1 MQSEKETFPTIW
13 CGDTKIFC
21 FLSSILNITEAM
33 GDRIVGY
40 EGSST
45 LVAPAIGIAVVDV
58 VPGEFNS
65 LMIGVASDATGKKP
79 EVGKISL

>member
-1 MQSEKETFPTIW
+1 
-13 CGDTKIFC
+13 
-21 FLSSILNITEAM
+21 M

-79 EVGKISL
+79 EVGKISV

>member
-1 MQSEKETFPTIW
+1 M
-13 CGDTKIFC
+13 
-21 FLSSILNITEAM
+21 
-33 GDRIVGY
+33 GY

-79 EVGKISL
+79 EVCKFSSSFCCSLRTSAGLLDYVYKAAAM